1 MQEWVLI
8 ISLFTPGGDFMDKRH
23 IVLPDQQACQRAK
36 MDVETADNPMGV
48 KVKTLCVTKA
58 HWTGQKPMRGV
69 PLD

>member
-8 ISLFTPGGDFMDKRH
+8 IAMFSPGGDFMDKRH
-23 IVLPDQQACQRAK
+23 IVLPDQRACERAK
-36 MDVETADNPMGV
+36 KDMDLAENPMSV